1 MTMVSMKV
9 ERDDTPQPI
18 ADDYGYGLCINLDDD
33 QVEALGINSPIK
45 AGEVVT
51 IKALAFVKRSEE
63 SIDGDGDGEDAGTEL
78 RLSLQITDME
88 LSHDDGRSSAQKMYA
103 KSDMEA

>member
-9 ERDDTPQPI
+9 ESEEVAKPMGGN
-18 ADDYGYGLCINLDDD
+18 YGYGLCIDLNDD
-33 QVEALGINSPIK
+33 QVEALGITNPIK

-51 IKALAFVKRSEE
+51 IKAKAFVKRSEE
-63 SIDGDGDGEDAGTEL
+63 SVEDDGDDSGTEL

-88 LSHDDGRSSAQKMYA
+88 LNHDDGRTGAQKMYS
-103 KSDMEA
+103 KSDMEP